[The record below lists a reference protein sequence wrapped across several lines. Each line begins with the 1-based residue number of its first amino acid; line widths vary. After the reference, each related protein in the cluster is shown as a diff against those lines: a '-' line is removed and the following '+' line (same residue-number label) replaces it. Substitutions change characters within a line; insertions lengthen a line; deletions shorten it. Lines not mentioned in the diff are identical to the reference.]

1 MRRWVA
7 MSLNRFTFQVC
18 SASSK
23 RECLGWVCLLDRGNL
38 AACGH
43 WWHLC
48 VHFQDVLGKPSRRML
63 WYRQKWSFR
72 KASDETVKWLDRRER
87 MRELRRHYTEIFLSF
102 SLTLL
107 YRKKT
112 EFWVQQCQ
120 KHNTHDLN
128 QLVRKRKQRNW
139 WSCNSSCQLKKCP
152 WYDLQGN
159 WVVQLQRNS
168 AHSWCFYWTWFLSSI
183 YIHWK
188 CSIYL
193 LFLSSL
199 VKCPGDASNF
209 DTWHLG
215 SCSVSHQQLISPCY
229 IDI

>member
-7 MSLNRFTFQVC
+7 MSPNRFTFQVC

-63 WYRQKWSFR
+63 WYRQKWSFL

-102 SLTLL
+102 SLMK
-107 YRKKT
+107 RI
-112 EFWVQQCQ
+112 VQE
-120 KHNTHDLN
+120 K
-128 QLVRKRKQRNW
+128 
-139 WSCNSSCQLKKCP
+139 
-152 WYDLQGN
+152 N
-159 WVVQLQRNS
+159 WVLSSTVPKTR
-168 AHSWCFYWTWFLSSI
+168 HSWFKPTCSEEKTKELMKLRLKLSVEKVSMIWFAGKLCGSTSEEF
-183 YIHWK
+183 
-188 CSIYL
+188 CS
-193 LFLSSL
+193 
-199 VKCPGDASNF
+199 
-209 DTWHLG
+209 
-215 SCSVSHQQLISPCY
+215 
-229 IDI
+229 